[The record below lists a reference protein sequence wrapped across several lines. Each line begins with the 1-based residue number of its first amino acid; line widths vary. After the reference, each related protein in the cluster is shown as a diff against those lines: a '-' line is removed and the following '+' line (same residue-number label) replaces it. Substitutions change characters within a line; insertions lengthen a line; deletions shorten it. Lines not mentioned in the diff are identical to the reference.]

1 MGFAA
6 SQGRLLMLVA
16 RKNELEFQLQF
27 IQQQRMFWGNLMT
40 LLMQK
45 QASTAVGGSM
55 DPNSAAAQ
63 QLTVAQ
69 ARVAQMDKMLEMQG
83 NRLEKQREAIVT
95 EMEAVNKVIS
105 KNIQQSFSLMGR
117 G

>member
-6 SQGRLLMLVA
+6 SQGRLSMLVA
-16 RKNELEFQLQF
+16 RKHELEFQLQF

-40 LLMQK
+40 LLIQK
-45 QASTAVGGSM
+45 QASTGVTGTQE
-55 DPNSAAAQ
+55 PNSAAAK
-63 QLTVAQ
+63 QLTATQ
-69 ARVAQMDKMLEMQG
+69 ARVAQMDKMLEIQG

-95 EMEAVNKVIS
+95 EIEAVNKVIS
-105 KNIQQSFSLMGR
+105 KNIQSSFSLMGR